1 MRESKNLEFKESV
14 SDSFLKTVCA
24 FANFN
29 DGQIIFGVD
38 DDGNEVGINDI
49 SGEVLSIENK
59 INDTIRPIPNYNIM
73 IDEKKRIIIL
83 SVEKSD
89 NPPYYYKSKSY
100 MRNDTSTVEI
110 DRDKLNYLILEGQ
123 NKTYDSLKYKNQ
135 ELKFD
140 YLLKK
145 LNSVLGI
152 ENFSIDLMKTLELYS
167 DDAYNN
173 AAGLLADK
181 NDYNGVDII
190 KFGESINILQDRR
203 SFDKVSILE
212 QYDLAVEVFNIY
224 YHYEEIVGTERI
236 DKYKIPLEAFR
247 ESLANALVHR
257 NWAEKVEIEIS
268 MFDDR
273 IELVSPGG
281 LPNGITEEEYLNEF
295 LSKPRN
301 PIIANVFFRLKL
313 IERFGTGI
321 KRIRDEYK
329 GSVLKPQFKVSDNM
343 IKITLP
349 LYKEELG
356 TNELQNKI
364 FDILKDKKMS
374 SSDIIRLVG
383 KSKSTVVK
391 ELNNMLKQ
399 GYIKTEGNGRSTKYF
414 ISK

>member
-1 MRESKNLEFKESV
+1 M
-14 SDSFLKTVCA
+14 
-24 FANFN
+24 
-29 DGQIIFGVD
+29 
-38 DDGNEVGINDI
+38 
-49 SGEVLSIENK
+49 
-59 INDTIRPIPNYNIM
+59 
-73 IDEKKRIIIL
+73 
-83 SVEKSD
+83 
-89 NPPYYYKSKSY
+89 
-100 MRNDTSTVEI
+100 
-110 DRDKLNYLILEGQ
+110 EGQ

-181 NDYNGVDII
+181 NDFNGVDII

-212 QYDLAVEVFNIY
+212 QYDLVVDVFNIY

-374 SSDIIRLVG
+374 SSYIIRLVG

-399 GYIKTEGNGRSTKYF
+399 GYIKIEGNGRGTKYF